1 MRAVVVIAL
10 LIFAAGLAWA
20 DSVEVSESNLSIVYI
35 DPSAIRKNGNLRR
48 VWILQ
53 DMKVRD
59 PRGALSMGS
68 LREYDCKRH
77 RSRAL
82 SLSTHL
88 GSMPNWHVEPNGN
101 EVGGQWNPIEIGTT
115 AGAILKFVCAR

>member
-59 PRGALSMGS
+59 PRGPLSMGS
-68 LREYDCKRH
+68 LREYDCKGR
-77 RSRAL
+77 RSRTL

-88 GSMPNWHVEPNGN
+88 GPMPTWDIQPNGD
-101 EVGGQWNPIEIGTT
+101 EAGGRWSSIGRETE
-115 AGAILKFVCAR
+115 AVILKFVCAR